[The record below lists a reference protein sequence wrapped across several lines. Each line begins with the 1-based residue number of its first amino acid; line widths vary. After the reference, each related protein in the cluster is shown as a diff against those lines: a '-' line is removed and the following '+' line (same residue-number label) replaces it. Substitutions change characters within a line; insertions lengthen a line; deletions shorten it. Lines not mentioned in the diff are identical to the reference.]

1 MGYGRHATHS
11 EQYATSSLTS
21 GVESEILKFLLW
33 MKREGYSESSIRNV
47 RKVLQKLA
55 RRIGTLLDGDTVKDH
70 VSNMDV
76 RGGTKKNNLLAYKL
90 YATWKGF
97 KFDIPRVAD
106 TEPQLPFIPLE
117 AELDCLI
124 HSKTGHIS
132 DFPGK
137 TPPFGTLLHLV
148 YRLEDE

>member
-76 RGGTKKNNLLAYKL
+76 RGGTKKNNLLAYKAL
-90 YATWKGF
+90 C
-97 KFDIPRVAD
+97 D
-106 TEPQLPFIPLE
+106 LE
-117 AELDCLI
+117 GLQVR
-124 HSKTGHIS
+124 HSKSRGH
-132 DFPGK
+132 
-137 TPPFGTLLHLV
+137 
-148 YRLEDE
+148 